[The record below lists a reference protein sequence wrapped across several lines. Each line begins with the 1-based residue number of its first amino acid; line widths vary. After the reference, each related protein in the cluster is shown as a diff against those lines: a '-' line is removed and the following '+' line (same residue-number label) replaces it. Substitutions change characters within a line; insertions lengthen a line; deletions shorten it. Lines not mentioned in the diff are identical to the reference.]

1 MLKNDE
7 TSLSKIKLLPLNP
20 DFLLLKKFY
29 YISLIFDLFF
39 ILWIIIFTTQYSIIK
54 IDGTSM
60 EYTLKDKA
68 RYLAICYKENNTKL
82 PKYKDIVTFNARG
95 KSIIKRVIGLP
106 GDKVIISEGNLFI
119 NDELIHENYI
129 KEPMDS
135 SEFIECIVPD
145 NCIFVMGDNRNN
157 SCDSRSI
164 GTIPLKSLTTKLLF
178 H

>member
-1 MLKNDE
+1 
-7 TSLSKIKLLPLNP
+7 
-20 DFLLLKKFY
+20 
-29 YISLIFDLFF
+29 
-39 ILWIIIFTTQYSIIK
+39 
-54 IDGTSM
+54 M
-60 EYTLKDKA
+60 EYTLKDKS

-119 NDELIHENYI
+119 NDELIHEKYI